1 MNEKR
6 ILKEMYP
13 YTNSHDQRFILLY
26 FELIECEFEQSKQFI
41 PFSIMIIVLRC
52 ILMISLE
59 SGKSEVGREVKSI
72 LIDSKNVGIQG
83 E

>member
-1 MNEKR
+1 
-6 ILKEMYP
+6 
-13 YTNSHDQRFILLY
+13 
-26 FELIECEFEQSKQFI
+26 
-41 PFSIMIIVLRC
+41 
-52 ILMISLE
+52 MISLE